1 MKQNTTTTTTS
12 ASVIPASA
20 IVIEYRTEDR
30 KRAKYTITGNE
41 SIAVP
46 YAEALKIDN
55 TAGVRA
61 IMTKRDFAIYA
72 YYANIAYEAIA
83 EYFRAIDSTE
93 AKDKAYTA
101 IKAALALS
109 GLKLTGNGYIQL
121 FAGIGAY
128 RKNKEGTRREFRF
141 ASFDSFRKFFE
152 RFVADGM
159 TLAYVKTPA
168 EVRAEREAA
177 KAAREAARQLER
189 EANKRAK
196 DAGAERKT
204 EKKSK

>member
-1 MKQNTTTTTTS
+1 MKKNTTIATS

-20 IVIEYRTEDR
+20 VVIEYRTEDR
-30 KRAKYTITGNE
+30 KRAKYTITGTE

-46 YAEALKIDN
+46 YAEALKADN

-61 IMTKRDFAIYA
+61 VMTKRDFAIYA
-72 YYANIAYEAIA
+72 YYANIAYESIA

-93 AKDKAYTA
+93 AKDKAYSA
-101 IKAALALS
+101 IKSVLALS
-109 GLKLTGNGYIQL
+109 GLKLTGNGYLQL
-121 FAGIGAY
+121 FAGIGSY
-128 RKNKEGTRREFRF
+128 RKNKENTKRVFRF

-159 TLAYVKTPA
+159 SLAYVKTPA

-177 KAAREAARQLER
+177 KVAREAARQAER